1 MMMNISWWVHILLK
15 CKWFLPRISSY
26 TADRE
31 NFLGEER
38 TCSSFILLNRSSPDM
53 LPFFHSQ
60 TMGPESM
67 TSYELSGVCIYDR
80 NHLTCSKFDF
90 LQSYSYFDRH
100 FFFSLTMDWIQLC
113 SLFPPVRDIHACAE
127 TCWYNCLIFLKCLKA
142 FSLPLS
148 MVDNNRQGSE
158 EVPVE
163 LIAVRNFCYPLYVR
177 SCFVLRCIVLWSS
190 SFWENR
196 RGGPLWK
203 QNLRVAK
210 LRRDERE
217 ERKSCVFEGLPYLPP
232 FSMPLQPLKPSL

>member
-1 MMMNISWWVHILLK
+1 MMNISWWVHILLK

-60 TMGPESM
+60 TMGPEAM

-100 FFFSLTMDWIQLC
+100 FFSPLQWIGFSCVLCFLQFVISMHAQRHVGIIAWFSWNVWKHFLCLLAWWIITD
-113 SLFPPVRDIHACAE
+113 RARK
-127 TCWYNCLIFLKCLKA
+127 KC
-142 FSLPLS
+142 
-148 MVDNNRQGSE
+148 Q
-158 EVPVE
+158 
-163 LIAVRNFCYPLYVR
+163 
-177 SCFVLRCIVLWSS
+177 WSS
-190 SFWENR
+190 LQWETSAI
-196 RGGPLWK
+196 LSTC
-203 QNLRVAK
+203 VHA
-210 LRRDERE
+210 
-217 ERKSCVFEGLPYLPP
+217 SCCVV
-232 FSMPLQPLKPSL
+232 